1 LKGNG
6 DLEAMM
12 RKFALL
18 FVLPVLVAGCA
29 NIGLRDLRSDSEG
42 PDEFGIQPVG
52 ALEQPASFSQLP
64 TPTPG
69 GSNRTDRS
77 AIAEGTKAF
86 GGNVGDPNAPVPA
99 RDGALVRHASRLGV
113 ASDIRENLAAT
124 DADFRRRKARLTQY
138 RIVPVDR
145 YNQAYRREA
154 LDAQAEQRR
163 WRGAGARTP
172 SAPPAN

>member
-1 LKGNG
+1 
-6 DLEAMM
+6 M
-12 RKFALL
+12 RKSAFL

-29 NIGLRDLRSDSEG
+29 NVGLRELQSNSKG
-42 PDEFGIQPVG
+42 PDEFGIQPV
-52 ALEQPASFSQLP
+52 ATLQEPDSFSALP

-69 GSNRTDRS
+69 GTNRADRS
-77 AIAEGTKAF
+77 AIVEGAQAF
-86 GGNVGDPNAPVPA
+86 GGNIGDPNGPIPA
-99 RDGALVRHASRLGV
+99 RDSALVQHSSRLGV
-113 ASDIRENLAAT
+113 TANIRAELAQT
-124 DADFRRRKARLTQY
+124 DADFRRRKERFTQY

-163 WRGAGARTP
+163 WRKAGARTP

>member
-1 LKGNG
+1 
-6 DLEAMM
+6 M

-29 NIGLRDLRSDSEG
+29 NVGLRDLRSNSEG
-42 PDEFGIQPVG
+42 PDEFSVQPVG
-52 ALEQPASFSQLP
+52 VLQQPANFSDLP

-69 GSNRTDRS
+69 GGNLTDRS
-77 AIAEGTKAF
+77 AVAEGVTAF
-86 GGNVGDPNAPVPA
+86 GGTVGDPNAAVPA
-99 RDGALVRHASRLGV
+99 RDGALVQHASRLGV
-113 ASDIRENLAAT
+113 APDIRQELAQT
-124 DADFRRRKARLTQY
+124 DANFRRNKARLTQY

-145 YNQAYRREA
+145 YNQVYRREA

-163 WRGAGARTP
+163 WRNAGARTP

>member
-1 LKGNG
+1 
-6 DLEAMM
+6 M

-18 FVLPVLVAGCA
+18 FVLPVFVAGCA
-29 NIGLRDLRSDSEG
+29 NVGLRDLRSDSEG

-52 ALEQPASFSQLP
+52 ALEQPTSFSQLP

-77 AIAEGTKAF
+77 AIAEGVKAF
-86 GGNVGDPNAPVPA
+86 GGTLDDPNAPVPA
-99 RDGALVRHASRLGV
+99 RDGALVQHASRLGV
-113 ASDIRENLAAT
+113 AADIRGDLAAT
-124 DADFRRRKARLTQY
+124 DADFRRRKARFTQY

-154 LDAQAEQRR
+154 LDAQAEQQR
-163 WRGAGARTP
+163 WRRAGARTP

>member
-1 LKGNG
+1 
-6 DLEAMM
+6 M

-29 NIGLRDLRSDSEG
+29 NVGLRDLQSTSKG

-52 ALEQPASFSQLP
+52 ELQRPDSYRDLP

-69 GSNRTDRS
+69 GSNRVDRS
-77 AIAEGTKAF
+77 ALAEGAQAF
-86 GGNVGDPNAPVPA
+86 GGQLGDPNAPVPA
-99 RDGALVRHASRLGV
+99 TDGALVRHTSRLGV
-113 ASDIRENLAAT
+113 SPDIRENLAQT
-124 DADFRRRKARLTQY
+124 DAKFRKRKARFTQF

-154 LDAQAEQRR
+154 LNAQAEQNR
-163 WRGAGARTP
+163 WRNAGARTP
-172 SAPPAN
+172 SAPPAP

>member
-1 LKGNG
+1 
-6 DLEAMM
+6 M
-12 RKFALL
+12 RKSALL

-42 PDEFGIQPVG
+42 PDEFGITPVG
-52 ALEQPASFSQLP
+52 ALEQPASFSELP

-69 GSNRTDRS
+69 GTNRTDRS
-77 AIAEGTKAF
+77 AIAEGAKAF
-86 GGNVGDPNAPVPA
+86 GGRIGDANAPVPA
-99 RDGALVRHASRLGV
+99 RDGALVQHASRLGV

-154 LDAQAEQRR
+154 LDANAEQRR
-163 WRGAGARTP
+163 WRRAGARTP

>member
-1 LKGNG
+1 
-6 DLEAMM
+6 M
-12 RKFALL
+12 RKTALL

-29 NIGLRDLRSDSEG
+29 NVGLRELQSNSKG
-42 PDEFGIQPVG
+42 PDEFGIQPAA
-52 ALEQPASFSQLP
+52 ALQEPANYSELP
-64 TPTPG
+64 KPTPG
-69 GSNRTDRS
+69 GTNRTDRS
-77 AIAEGTKAF
+77 AIAEGVKAF
-86 GGNVGDPNAPVPA
+86 GGNVGDANAPIPA
-99 RDGALVRHASRLGV
+99 RDGALVQHTSRLGV
-113 ASDIRENLAAT
+113 SPDIRATLAQT
-124 DADFRRRKARLTQY
+124 DADFRRRKQRFTQY

>member
-1 LKGNG
+1 
-6 DLEAMM
+6 M